1 MKAICWQGKKDL
13 RCEEVPDPVIEDPRD
28 AIVRITSTCICGSDL
43 HLMDGLVPTM
53 CKGDVLGHEPMGEV
67 VEVGAEAKARGLN
80 VGDRVVIP
88 FQMICGECEQCRAG
102 NFSVCQVTNRNADLA
117 KAFFGDTTA
126 GLFGYSHITGGYA
139 GGQAEY
145 LRVPFAA
152 TTVVKIPQVGEDE
165 KYIFLSDILPTG
177 WQAAAQAD
185 IQPTDT
191 VAVWGAGP
199 VGLFTAHSAQV
210 LGAKRVIVIDDVP
223 ERLDMARSIG
233 LEVLDRKGVN
243 VLQWLKDT
251 TDGHGPE
258 KCIDAVG
265 MEAHGPNPILDAV
278 DRIQVAMKLETER
291 PTALR
296 EAIMA
301 CKAAGVVSV
310 PGVYGG
316 AANMIPMGAL
326 MNKGLTLR
334 TGQTHVKRW
343 TDDLLR
349 RIDEGEIN
357 STFVI
362 THVEPLT
369 KAPEMYKRFRD
380 KQDGCVKV
388 VLKPGM
394 AASSSAQA

>member
-13 RCEEVPDPVIEDPRD
+13 RCEEVPDPIIDDPKD

-43 HLMDGLVPTM
+43 HLMNGFVPTM
-53 CKGDVLGHEPMGEV
+53 CAGDVMGHEPMGVV
-67 VEVGAEAKARGLN
+67 VEVGPEARAAGLN

-88 FQMICGECEQCRAG
+88 FQMICGECEQCQAG
-102 NFSVCQVTNRNADLA
+102 NFSVCQTTNRNADLA

-145 LRVPFAA
+145 MRVPYAA
-152 TTVVKIPQVGEDE
+152 TSVVKVPSTGPDE
-165 KYIFLSDILPTG
+165 RYIFLSDILPTG
-177 WQAAAQAD
+177 WQAAINAD

-191 VAVWGAGP
+191 VAVWGCGP
-199 VGLFTAHSAQV
+199 VGLFTIQSALVQ
-210 LGAKRVIVIDDVP
+210 GAKRVIAIDDVP
-223 ERLDMARSIG
+223 ERLEVARQMGAEI
-233 LEVLDRKGVN
+233 LDRSQLK
-243 VLQWLKDT
+243 VLPTIKDM

-265 MEAHGPNPILDAV
+265 IEAHGPTAV
-278 DRIQVAMKLETER
+278 LEFIDRAQTALKLETER
-291 PTALR
+291 PIALR

-316 AANMIPMGAL
+316 MSNMIPMGAL
-326 MNKGLTLR
+326 MNKGLTIR

-343 TDDLLR
+343 ADDLLN
-349 RIDEGEIN
+349 RIEDGQIDP
-357 STFVI
+357 TVVI
-362 THVEPLT
+362 THVEPLSRG
-369 KAPEMYKRFRD
+369 PEMYKTFRD
-380 KQDGCVKV
+380 KKDGCIKV
-388 VLKPGM
+388 ILKP
-394 AASSSAQA
+394 